1 MLIARRLCLVAF
13 LLLSACSVKQTSTEN
28 SANKAPHVEP
38 PDKLVRA
45 RKSVEP
51 FFKPMGEPGPFD
63 WLATHKE
70 KGQTFEEYLNED
82 PTVPTAER
90 RTIYVQPLGKFT
102 TAQNRAVN
110 AAADYIGAFYGLPVK
125 LLSAK
130 QLSEPLR
137 IKDFRTAL
145 GAAHRQIRTGYILD
159 EVLRPAIPS
168 DAAALLAFTNED
180 LFPDSSMNYVFGQA
194 SLENRVG
201 VWSLSRLDD
210 AADGLTFLRRTLKIA
225 VHETGHMFGMRHC
238 TKYECV
244 MSGTNY
250 LGETDRRPLDACPE
264 CMSKI
269 CWMTGTDPAVRY
281 RRLADSCRRN
291 GLTAEAAEFVRKAA
305 AVG

>member
-1 MLIARRLCLVAF
+1 MFTARKLCFVAF
-13 LLLSACSVKQTSTEN
+13 LLLAACSVKQTSSEN
-28 SANKAPHVEP
+28 SANKATHVEP

-45 RKSVEP
+45 LKSVEP
-51 FFKPMGEPGPFD
+51 FFKPMGEPGSFD

-70 KGQTFEEYLNED
+70 KGQTFEEYLNAN

-102 TAQNRAVN
+102 TAQKKVVD

-137 IKDFRTAL
+137 IKDFRASS
-145 GAAHRQIRTGYILD
+145 GSANRQIRTGYILD
-159 EVLRPAIPS
+159 EVLRPAIPA
-168 DAAALLAFTNED
+168 DAAALIAFTNED
-180 LFPDSSMNYVFGQA
+180 LFPDASMNYVFGQA

-210 AADGLTFLRRTLKIA
+210 AANAATFLRRTLKIA
-225 VHETGHMFGMRHC
+225 VHEMGHMFGMRHC
-238 TKYECV
+238 TKYQCV

-250 LGETDRRPLDACPE
+250 LGETDRRPIDACPE
-264 CMSKI
+264 CMAKI
-269 CWMTGTDPAVRY
+269 CWMASSDPAVRY
-281 RRLADSCRRN
+281 RRLADFCQRH
-291 GLTAEAAEFVRKAA
+291 GLTAEAADFDRKAA